1 MAIRVIDDPACPPR
15 LRAPLNFWTFLNRPQ
30 RPAACTAA
38 AAGTVMADI
47 AEGNACKV
55 AADIE
60 RYLRAHPDAAD
71 TLDGAAR
78 WWLPRE
84 PSREVMEQ
92 AMAMLVSQEI
102 VERHVLPEGTTVF
115 RCGPGLRPSD
125 N

>member
-1 MAIRVIDDPACPPR
+1 
-15 LRAPLNFWTFLNRPQ
+15 
-30 RPAACTAA
+30 
-38 AAGTVMADI
+38 MADI
-47 AEGNACKV
+47 AEGNASKV

-71 TLDGAAR
+71 TLEGAAR
-78 WWLPRE
+78 WWLQRE

-92 AMAMLVSQEI
+92 AMAMLVSQAI